1 MDEAALK
8 ALHEGFE
15 AAESFDAAHAEA
27 GAAML
32 AGIDGS
38 GIDAANARTM
48 LAEGVDGALA
58 VTGQAF
64 PGWALSFDGHAST
77 QKNTIWRCT
86 LKETRGQDDDQI
98 VGIGNAR
105 SMRLA
110 LMAAVAHIQ
119 MMRKAGYR

>member
-8 ALHEGFE
+8 ALHESFE
-15 AAESFDAAHAEA
+15 AAESFGATEAEA

-38 GIDAANARTM
+38 GIEAAAARTVLM
-48 LAEGVDGALA
+48 EGVDGALA
-58 VTGQAF
+58 VTAKAF

>member
-8 ALHEGFE
+8 ALHEDFE
-15 AAESFDAAHAEA
+15 AADGFDAAQAEA

-32 AGIDGS
+32 ADIDES
-38 GIDAANARTM
+38 GIEAADARSM
-48 LAEGVDGALA
+48 LMDGVDGALA
-58 VTGQAF
+58 IIGQAF

>member
-8 ALHEGFE
+8 ALHEQFE
-15 AAESFDAAHAEA
+15 AADVFEAIHAEA
-27 GAAML
+27 GGAML
-32 AGIDGS
+32 ADVADS
-38 GIDAANARTM
+38 GIEAAAAQAM
-48 LAEGVDGALA
+48 LIEGVDGALA

-110 LMAAVAHIQ
+110 LLAAVAHIQ

>member
-1 MDEAALK
+1 MDEPALK

-15 AAESFDAAHAEA
+15 AAASFDAAQAQA

-32 AGIDGS
+32 AEVEGS
-38 GIDAANARTM
+38 GIAAADAEAM
-48 LAEGVDGALA
+48 LMDGVDGALA